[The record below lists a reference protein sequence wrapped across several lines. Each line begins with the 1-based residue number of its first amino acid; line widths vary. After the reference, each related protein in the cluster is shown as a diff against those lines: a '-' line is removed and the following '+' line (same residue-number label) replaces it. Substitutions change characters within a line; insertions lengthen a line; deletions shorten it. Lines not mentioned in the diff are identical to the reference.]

1 MGTGKLKVQGTD
13 DGNRSGHR
21 RGSRAIFTILIWY
34 CMSWLTEEKREGF
47 SRPGA
52 ITPVLA
58 SDNTM
63 LFSWSGLI
71 TFGILGLVGRRFGK
85 NFTVKKKNVLG
96 LEDTKF
102 RANSLES
109 ERYVVMKA

>member
-1 MGTGKLKVQGTD
+1 MQGTD

-21 RGSRAIFTILIWY
+21 RGSRVIFTILIWY
-34 CMSWLTEEKREGF
+34 CMSWPTEEKKEGF

-58 SDNTM
+58 SNNTI
-63 LFSWSGLI
+63 LVSWSGLI
-71 TFGILGLVGRRFGK
+71 TFGILGLVGRLFG
-85 NFTVKKKNVLG
+85 NFFTVKKKNVLG

-109 ERYVVMKA
+109 ERYVVMNA